1 MLGVI
6 LLPETYGGRVLGP
19 QTKHIVATAAA
30 SLASEIGG
38 IGASPAGQFAL
49 RMYEKYR
56 LL

>member
-6 LLPETYGGRVLGP
+6 LFPETYGGRVLSP
-19 QTKHIVATAAA
+19 QTKQIVATAAA
-30 SLASEIGG
+30 SLANETGG
-38 IGASPAGQFAL
+38 IRASPAGQFAL